1 MGLLDSVIGAL
12 GQGGGGGG
20 NNTQAALINAVL
32 SMLQGGGG
40 NAPAAGGGGSLGGLG
55 GLGAVL
61 GSLTGGGGQGGQAGQ
76 GGGMGGLGGL
86 AGGGLGGLLD
96 QFTKNGMG
104 DVAKSWISTGENQPV
119 SPDQISQV
127 FGKDAIGGL
136 ASQLGMGNADVAGQL
151 SQILPG
157 LVDKL
162 TPHGQIPQGD
172 VHGMD
177 AGSIIGM
184 LGGLLGKR

>member
-12 GQGGGGGG
+12 GQGGGGG
-20 NNTQAALINAVL
+20 NSQAALINAVL

-40 NAPAAGGGGSLGGLG
+40 GGGNSGGGLG
-55 GLGAVL
+55 GVL
-61 GSLTGGGGQGGQAGQ
+61 GSMLGGGGASAGAGQAS
-76 GGGMGGLGGL
+76 GGGGGGLGGLGGL

-104 DVAKSWISTGENQPV
+104 DVAKSWISTGENKPV

-136 ASQLGMGNADVAGQL
+136 ASQLGIGHAEVAGQL

-177 AGSIIGM
+177 ASSIVGM